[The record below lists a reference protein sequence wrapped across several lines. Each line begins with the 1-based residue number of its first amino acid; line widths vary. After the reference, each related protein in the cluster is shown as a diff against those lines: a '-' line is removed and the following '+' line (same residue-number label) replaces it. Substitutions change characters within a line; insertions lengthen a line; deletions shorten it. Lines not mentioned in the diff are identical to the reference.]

1 MKTQLEKP
9 KCRWGKGERRLL
21 IGAYNRILLGIISIR
36 RSVGNVALTA
46 ENGHE
51 YSYMVSIVNP
61 ERNKRLGKSRR
72 RRETNVKMCR
82 IDV

>member
-21 IGAYNRILLGIISIR
+21 ICIYNRILLGIISER
-36 RSVGNVALTA
+36 RWMGNVALTA
-46 ENGHE
+46 ENGHA
-51 YSYMVSIVNP
+51 YKVSIVNP
-61 ERNKRLGKSRR
+61 EGNRRLGKSRR
-72 RRETNVKMCR
+72 RWETNVKMCH